1 MTMMMN
7 QTSSKNLLLCLLLY
21 LIREDGKDDK
31 DEVKTI
37 HRSACP
43 LVSPKARFCVL
54 SDDCAADDSE
64 KMLMYGRVLVVFL
77 PLCVYLKSHIYQ
89 RSSKKSL
96 EISIF
101 FFFVCKM
108 LASFFFS
115 SLLFLLFFGEKIYIY
130 TKKRG
135 ERNET
140 NAKTTAR
147 ELKVFYFFN
156 FFSM

>member
-96 EISIF
+96 SKF
-101 FFFVCKM
+101 QFSSFSF
-108 LASFFFS
+108 ASSFFFFS

-147 ELKVFYFFN
+147 
-156 FFSM
+156 